1 MTFHVTATPHR
12 YRRFP
17 RTPGVARAHMNFPQ
31 PVVVLLRGLRDDRF
45 FLVLLAGLLALSV
58 MEPRRISSYGTLVD
72 WPTMA
77 ALTGLILLTKGLEV
91 SGALS
96 RLGLWLIGWM
106 ATERSAALSLV
117 VAAMLLSTVLTND
130 VALFV
135 VVPLTLVVCRITQMA
150 ATRLIVFEALAV
162 NAGSALSP
170 IGNPQNLFLWHLS
183 NVSFAAF
190 VWAMLP
196 LVLAL
201 MATLLGLTAWVFDG
215 KPVQAGQAASPAPL
229 DRPLFACALVLYVPF
244 LIAAD
249 QHQAGWALAVVLG
262 VLLLLR
268 PKVIAQ
274 LDWGLL
280 LVFVLMFIDLRLLAG
295 LDFIRSAMHALGLE
309 QPVHLYLTGIV
320 ASQLVSNVPAAIA
333 LAEYSK
339 DWRVIAYG
347 VNIGGFGFMVGSLA
361 NLIALRLSGD
371 RQAWRIFHVY
381 AVPALLVAAFFG
393 WALLFLV
400 R

>member
-1 MTFHVTATPHR
+1 MA
-12 YRRFP
+12 
-17 RTPGVARAHMNFPQ
+17 
-31 PVVVLLRGLRDDRF
+31 LLRSLREDRF
-45 FLVLLAGLLALSV
+45 FLVLLAGLLVLSV
-58 MEPRRISSYGTLVD
+58 MEPRRISSYGALVD

-77 ALTGLILLTKGLEV
+77 ALTGLLLLTKGLEV

-117 VAAMLLSTVLTND
+117 VAAMLLSMVLTND

-162 NAGSALSP
+162 NAGSALTP
-170 IGNPQNLFLWHLS
+170 TGNPQNLFLWHLS
-183 NVSFAAF
+183 AVSYAAF

-201 MATLLGLTAWVFDG
+201 MAALLGLTAWVFDG
-215 KPVQAGQAASPAPL
+215 KPVRAGQAASPLPL

-249 QHQAGWALAVVLG
+249 RHQVGWALAVVLS

-295 LDFIRSAMHALGLE
+295 FDFVRSAIVELGLE

-347 VNIGGFGFMVGSLA
+347 VNIGGFGLMVGSLA

-371 RQAWRIFHVY
+371 GQAWRVFHSY
-381 AVPALLVAAFFG
+381 AIPALLVAAPIG
-393 WALLFLV
+393 WALLFLIG
-400 R
+400 